1 MSFVLPLFLAV
12 QLIAPTKAKGP
23 QDATIVAERID
34 LDRDAGVVMFEKD
47 VHINY
52 ANEYDLCADQLF
64 VFLENTNQLTRV
76 VAIGNVSVT
85 NDTRIGTCH
94 MAKFTKK
101 TGQLELYGEEEDSMA
116 LLVDGVSGNKLYGG
130 VIRFWL
136 DSEQIEVE
144 KSKIE
149 INQNSVKEIKL

>member
-1 MSFVLPLFLAV
+1 MSLMLPLILAV
-12 QLIAPTKAKGP
+12 QLLVPTKDKGP
-23 QDATIVAERID
+23 QDATITAERID
-34 LDRDAGVVMFEKD
+34 LDRDAGVVMFENK

-52 ANEYDLCADQLF
+52 AKEYDLCADQLF
-64 VFLENTNQLTRV
+64 VFLENTNELTRV

-85 NDTRIGTCH
+85 NDNKIGLCH

-101 TGQLELYGEEEDSMA
+101 TGQLELYGEQENNMA
-116 LLVDGVSGNKLYGG
+116 LLIDGVSGNKLYGG

-136 DSEQIEVE
+136 GSEQIEVE